1 MTSTLRRIGVLTSGG
16 DAPGL
21 NAVLRAIVKTAS
33 IEYGWE
39 VVGIESGFEGL
50 LSPPHVRALGVAEV
64 RGILPLGGT
73 ILGTTNRGR
82 FGLVERDGELR
93 RDPGAYEQLADNAR
107 ALGIDALIVLGG
119 DGSQGIASELATV
132 GVRAIGV
139 PKTIDNDLFGC
150 DRTFGFDTALSVATE
165 AIDRLHTTAASH
177 DRVMVLEVMGRDAGW
192 IALHAGIGGG
202 ADVIL
207 VPELP
212 FSMDAVAA
220 KVGDREGAG
229 AKFSIVVVAEGANER
244 GGPRFYQA
252 ATGTLGGIGH
262 HVAAGIAERTG
273 KDCRVVVLGHLQRGG
288 SPTPYDRILA
298 TRYGAAAVRF
308 LAEGRDGEVVV
319 LQGAEVTTIPMRS
332 CAGVVRAIPPD
343 DEMVTTARGIGIAFG
358 DEDVR
363 TLDVDR
369 AGAATATDPAATA
382 AAGAEPGAGATAGA
396 VLA

>member
-1 MTSTLRRIGVLTSGG
+1 MTSTTRRIGVLTSGG

-21 NAVLRAIVKTAS
+21 NAVLRAIVKTAT

-39 VVGIESGFEGL
+39 VVGIEAGFEGL
-50 LSPPHVRALGVAEV
+50 LTPTHIRPLGMPQV

-73 ILGTTNRGR
+73 ILGTTNKGR
-82 FGLVERDGELR
+82 FALIERDGRLCRNEASYEELAR
-93 RDPGAYEQLADNAR
+93 NAR
-107 ALGIDALIVLGG
+107 EEGIDALVVLGG
-119 DGSQGIASELATV
+119 DGSQGIASHLADF

-192 IALHAGIGGG
+192 IALHAGVGGG

-212 FSMDAVAA
+212 FSLDAVAA
-220 KVGDREGAG
+220 KVADRDAAG
-229 AKFSIVVVAEGANER
+229 AKFSIIVVAEGANEK
-244 GGPRFYQA
+244 GGHRFYQA

-262 HVAAGIAERTG
+262 HVAAGIAKLTG
-273 KDCRVVVLGHLQRGG
+273 KECRVVVLGHLQRGG
-288 SPTPYDRILA
+288 TPTPYDRILA

-308 LAEGRDGEVVV
+308 LAEGRESQVAV
-319 LQGAEVTTIPMRS
+319 LQGAEITTIPMS
-332 CAGVVRAIPPD
+332 ACAGVVRAISPG
-343 DEMVTTARGIGIAFG
+343 DEMVRTARGIGIAFG
-358 DEDVR
+358 DEAFQ
-363 TLDVDR
+363 
-369 AGAATATDPAATA
+369 AGE
-382 AAGAEPGAGATAGA
+382 AG
-396 VLA
+396 

>member
-1 MTSTLRRIGVLTSGG
+1 MTSTTHRIGVLTSGG

-33 IEYGWE
+33 IEYGWQ

-50 LSPPHVRALGVAEV
+50 LSPTHVRPLGFAEV

-82 FGLVERDGELR
+82 FGLVERDGKLR
-93 RDPGAYEQLADNAR
+93 RSEAAYRELADNAR
-107 ALGIDALIVLGG
+107 ALGIDALVVLGG
-119 DGSQGIASELATV
+119 DGSQGIASELADY

-212 FSMDAVAA
+212 FSLDVVAG
-220 KVGDREGAG
+220 KISDRELGG
-229 AKFSIVVVAEGANER
+229 AKFSVVVAAEGANEK
-244 GGPRFYQA
+244 GGERFYQA
-252 ATGTLGGIGH
+252 STGTLGGVGH
-262 HVAAGIAERTG
+262 YVAAGIAERTG
-273 KDCRVVVLGHLQRGG
+273 KECRVVVLGHLQRGG

-308 LAEGRDGEVVV
+308 LAEGRHGEVVV
-319 LQGAEVTTIPMRS
+319 LQGVEITTIPMRA
-332 CAGVVRAIPPD
+332 CAGVVRAISPD
-343 DEMVTTARGIGIAFG
+343 DDMVRTARGIGIAFG
-358 DEDVR
+358 DEEDY
-363 TLDVDR
+363 
-369 AGAATATDPAATA
+369 
-382 AAGAEPGAGATAGA
+382 
-396 VLA
+396 